1 MAVCCYPGVV
11 NSIVEGGRLGGGG
24 GGWGVEGSEHHR
36 ERESSRS
43 IDITYRFSVFS

>member
-24 GGWGVEGSEHHR
+24 GGGDGGWKAVNIIAKENLLAR
-36 ERESSRS
+36 L
-43 IDITYRFSVFS
+43 T